1 MLDPPLQ
8 DIARL
13 KSNPAVRVIE
23 GPENRVIFLVMD
35 QERPEL
41 RYSSVKG
48 ANPLKDLRVR
58 QALYLA
64 IDEESIRRQVMRGQA
79 QVTGAMIPTAR
90 MSYPELEPRVL
101 PYDLERAKTLLA
113 EAGYAKGFEI
123 GLLCP
128 NGRYVN
134 DERICTALAGMFA
147 KIGVKV
153 RLDSLPRAQFFQR
166 VDQFDVSMH
175 LYGWGGA
182 ATDPSFT
189 LIPVIHS
196 RDGKGKGDFN
206 SGRFIDP
213 TLDRMIDDSQV
224 EMDPAKR
231 RAKMLEGFLR
241 VRDNVYTIPL
251 HRQVIPWA
259 VRANVHVVHRADNVV
274 EAIWVR
280 IEP

>member
-1 MLDPPLQ
+1 MVCPRSRRIAPGVAALVTGGVTVLRDQRLQ

-13 KSNPAVRVIE
+13 KANPAVRVIE

-113 EAGYAKGFEI
+113 EPGYAKGFEI
-123 GLLCP
+123 GILCP

-147 KIGVKV
+147 KIGVKG

-166 VDQFDVSMH
+166 VHQFDLSMH

-182 ATDPSFT
+182 ATDSGFT
-189 LIPVIHS
+189 PIPVIHR
-196 RDGKGKGDFN
+196 RDGKRQGGVK

-213 TLDRMIDDSQV
+213 ALDRMIDDSQV

-231 RAKMLEGFLR
+231 RTKKLVA
-241 VRDNVYTIPL
+241 L
-251 HRQVIPWA
+251 HRQRDHPYTLPL
-259 VRANVHVVHRADNVV
+259 NPHRNA
-274 EAIWVR
+274 
-280 IEP
+280 

>member
-1 MLDPPLQ
+1 
-8 DIARL
+8 
-13 KSNPAVRVIE
+13 
-23 GPENRVIFLVMD
+23 
-35 QERPEL
+35 
-41 RYSSVKG
+41 
-48 ANPLKDLRVR
+48 
-58 QALYLA
+58 
-64 IDEESIRRQVMRGQA
+64 
-79 QVTGAMIPTAR
+79 
-90 MSYPELEPRVL
+90 VL
-101 PYDLERAKTLLA
+101 PHDVERAKKVLA

-166 VDQFDVSMH
+166 VDRFDVSMH

-182 ATDPSFT
+182 ATDPGFT
-189 LIPVIHS
+189 LTPVIHS

-213 TLDRMIDDSQV
+213 ALDRLIEAAEV
-224 EMDPAKR
+224 EMDPVKR
-231 RAKMLEGFLR
+231 RSTMLEAFQR
-241 VRDNVYTIPL
+241 VRDNVYIIPL

-280 IEP
+280 ID